1 MLFRSGDVGSLAL
14 GGVVACVS
22 ILGRLSLYIPILGVM
37 FATSAVSDIIQV
49 VHYKRTKRRVFLM
62 APFHHHLQK
71 KGLSETRIGFLYST
85 ITGIVA
91 LICVLT
97 LI

>member
-1 MLFRSGDVGSLAL
+1 M
-14 GGVVACVS
+14 ACVS

-37 FATSAVSDIIQV
+37 FVTSAVSDVIQV
-49 VHYKRTKRRVFLM
+49 VHFKRTKKRVFLM

-71 KGLSETRIGFLYST
+71 KGLSETRIGFLYAT

-91 LICVLT
+91 LICVIVLV
-97 LI
+97 